1 MRIRKLLAYTIALL
15 LLSACGGGGGSTTPS
30 SSAPSTSSSSSSS
43 ESSSSV
49 SSSSSSE
56 SSSSSTA
63 GFPSYN
69 SQPLPADD
77 TGMESTAIEIAGRM
91 KIGLNIGNT
100 LEAWGGQSETYWGN
114 PVITEAFVAFAK
126 QSGFNTI
133 RLPVSWDQYANQN
146 TAEIE
151 QEWLDRVQEVVQY
164 CIDQDLYVLV
174 NIHWDGGWLEENV
187 TPQDQAEVNARQQAY
202 WEQIATQLRD
212 FDERLMFASANEPHT
227 DDAEQMEVLLSYHQ
241 TFVDTV
247 RATGGKN
254 AYRILVVQGPK
265 TDIET
270 TNELMHSLPIDTV
283 PERLMAEVH
292 FYSPYNFA
300 LMEQDETWGNRFFY
314 WGEGYHSETDTAH
327 NATWGEEE
335 YVDEIFNL
343 VKTQFADQGI
353 PVILGEYGAMMRTH
367 LTGEDLDLHLASRAY
382 YLKTITERA
391 MANGMVPMF
400 WDTGSLLD
408 RDDYTVLDQQGLD
421 GLMEGAEVNPP
432 YWQTSQD

>member
-1 MRIRKLLAYTIALL
+1 MINKFLLSTGLVL
-15 LLSACGGGGGSTTPS
+15 LLSACGSGGGGGTAPS
-30 SSAPSTSSSSSSS
+30 SSASSSSSSSS
-43 ESSSSV
+43 ESSV
-49 SSSSSSE
+49 SSSS

-69 SQPLPADD
+69 TQPLPADN
-77 TGMESTAIEIAGRM
+77 TGMESTAIEIAGQM

-114 PVITEAFVAFAK
+114 PVITEEFVAFAK

-133 RLPVSWDQYANQN
+133 RLPVSWDQYANQE
-146 TAEIE
+146 TAEID
-151 QEWLDRVQEVVQY
+151 QEWLDRVKEVVQY

-187 TPQDQAEVNARQQAY
+187 TLDDQAEVNARQKAY
-202 WEQIATQLRD
+202 WEQIATLLRD
-212 FDERLMFASANEPHT
+212 FDGRVMFASANEPHT
-227 DDAEQMEVLLSYHQ
+227 DSAEQMEVLLSYHQ

-254 AYRILVVQGPK
+254 AYRVLVVQGPK

-270 TNELMHSLPIDTV
+270 THELMHTLPIDTV
-283 PERLMAEVH
+283 PERMMAEVH
-292 FYSPYNFA
+292 YYSPYNFT
-300 LMEQDETWGNRFFY
+300 LMEQDESWGNRFYY
-314 WGEGYHSETDTAH
+314 WGEGFHSATDTER
-327 NATWGEEE
+327 NADWGEEE
-335 YVDEIFNL
+335 YVEATFNL

-353 PVILGEYGAMMRTH
+353 PVILGEYGAMARTH
-367 LTGEDLDLHLASRAY
+367 LTGDDLELHLASRAY

-391 MANGMVPMF
+391 MAYGMVPMF

-408 RDDYTVLDQQGLD
+408 RGNNTVLDQQALD
-421 GLMEGAEVNPP
+421 ALIEGANVNAP
-432 YWQTSQD
+432 YWQNQE

>member
-1 MRIRKLLAYTIALL
+1 MINKFFACAAMVL
-15 LLSACGGGGGSTTPS
+15 LLSACGSGGGGSTAPS
-30 SSAPSTSSSSSSS
+30 SSAPSSSSSSSSS

-69 SQPLPADD
+69 TQPLPADN
-77 TGMESTAIEIAGRM
+77 TGMESTATEIAGEM
-91 KIGLNIGNT
+91 EIGLNIGNT
-100 LEAWGGQSETYWGN
+100 LEAWGGRSETYWGN
-114 PVITEAFVAFAK
+114 PVITEEFVAFAK

-133 RLPVSWDQYANQN
+133 RLPVSWDQYADQE

-151 QEWLDRVQEVVQY
+151 QEWLDRVKEVVQY

-187 TPQDQAEVNARQQAY
+187 TPVDQAQVNARQKAY

-212 FDERLMFASANEPHT
+212 FDERLMFASANEPHA
-227 DDAEQMEVLLSYHQ
+227 DNAEQMAVLLSYHQ

-254 AYRILVVQGPK
+254 AYRILVVQGPR

-270 TNELMHSLPIDTV
+270 TYDLMHSLPVDTV
-283 PERLMAEVH
+283 PERMMAEVH

-300 LMEQDETWGNRFFY
+300 LMEQDESWGNRFFY
-314 WGEGYHSETDTAH
+314 WGEGFHSETDTEH
-327 NATWGEEE
+327 NATWGEED
-335 YVDEIFNL
+335 YVDATFNL

-353 PVILGEYGAMMRTH
+353 PVILGEYGAMTRTH
-367 LTGEDLDLHLASRAY
+367 LTGENLELHLASRAY

-391 MANGMVPMF
+391 MAYGMVPMF

-408 RDDYTVLDQQGLD
+408 RDDYTVLDQQGLNA
-421 GLMEGAEVNPP
+421 LMEGAAVNPP
-432 YWQTSQD
+432 YWQNQD